1 MDIKWAP
8 DKTKKDFFYVR
19 SALDLNTL
27 PHLRGPLQKKH
38 DYRVSWCFP
47 WPKRTLTIYTIAPAI
62 GFVPGE
68 EFTVMVVLLNDS
80 MVRVR
85 RVKLI
90 LQEVV
95 TFWSQSPIQA
105 TRICKRI
112 LWEQKFDSTYLK
124 HERHERQRKMFKTS
138 VFLNPSYAFKTVY
151 SSGIVHCEYFLV
163 SKFNIGLCRTLKQK
177 LRLTIGT
184 VPFQGEHTSIPDD
197 ILYQVLPT
205 IPHSDS
211 GNGNPAN

>member
-19 SALDLNTL
+19 AALDLNTM
-27 PHLRGPLQKKH
+27 PHLRGPLQQKN
-38 DYRVSWCFP
+38 DYRVSWLFVC
-47 WPKRTLTIYTIAPAI
+47 PKRTISVITVAPAI

-68 EFTVMVVLLNDS
+68 EFSIMVVLLNDS

-105 TRICKRI
+105 TRVCKRV

-124 HERHERQRKMFKTS
+124 YERHESRRKMFKTS
-138 VFLNPSYAFKTVY
+138 IFLNPSYAFKTNY
-151 SSGIVHCEYFLV
+151 GSGIVHCEYFLV
-163 SKFNIGLCRTLKQK
+163 PKFYIGWCRTLKQK

-184 VPFQGEHTSIPDD
+184 VPFHGEHTSIPDD
-197 ILYQVLPT
+197 ILYQVLPSV
-205 IPHSDS
+205 PH
-211 GNGNPAN
+211 NEINVNN